1 MPRSSSSV
9 HLWVLPGFNLP
20 YLPSVWKSWKAAW
33 SFLGFCVCWLT
44 GGERNAGS
52 DSGLLRSRQH
62 CSETLS
68 ATARYWKQDFMV
80 SAYTS
85 AVHAAAYS
93 RRHSPTP
100 APASAC
106 HLEIH
111 PPPSQNLSRYDTLAH
126 VIELNTTLQVRQ
138 SLLSSRDILSSTDP
152 VALGVPGFSAH
163 SPCYFYPL
171 ILLY

>member
-1 MPRSSSSV
+1 
-9 HLWVLPGFNLP
+9 
-20 YLPSVWKSWKAAW
+20 
-33 SFLGFCVCWLT
+33 
-44 GGERNAGS
+44 
-52 DSGLLRSRQH
+52 
-62 CSETLS
+62 
-68 ATARYWKQDFMV
+68 MV